1 MSNEECF
8 NESMWKAAEGMRIV
22 FFADFA
28 FFTVKIS

>member
-22 FFADFA
+22 FFA